1 MSLLALYLGD
11 ARCVDFG
18 VVPSWISSYSA
29 IMGVRPLVRRARTVF
44 QRLSSGDN
52 DSVDGETI
60 EQRIVRENR
69 SAGKG
74 SWDGSGDTFR
84 NCSGSGSWNEQ
95 RPDENVQHGVQ
106 DVQAVAMTWSRG
118 TLIAIFIK

>member
-1 MSLLALYLGD
+1 
-11 ARCVDFG
+11 
-18 VVPSWISSYSA
+18 
-29 IMGVRPLVRRARTVF
+29 MGVRPLVRRARTVF

-52 DSVDGETI
+52 HSVDGETI

-74 SWDGSGDTFR
+74 SWDGSGDASR
-84 NCSGSGSWNEQ
+84 NYSGSGSWNEQ
-95 RPDENVQHGVQ
+95 QPDENVQRGVQ